1 MLKGEITDLENRFI
15 VKSNL
20 KKKKNTAAEGR
31 EGMGIGSGKVN
42 LSEGCVLI
50 KEHF

>member
-1 MLKGEITDLENRFI
+1 MLKVEITDLENRFI

-20 KKKKNTAAEGR
+20 KKKNTAAEGR
-31 EGMGIGSGKVN
+31 EGMGIGSGNVN